1 MVSMLSDAQALLVC
15 PQCGS
20 AWDEQASGPS
30 SLVCPSR
37 HRYDAARQGYVN
49 FLTGRGSRFTPDSA
63 EMVLA
68 RERFLA
74 AGHYAPIAGALAE
87 ACAGLPE
94 GAALLDAGA
103 GTGYYLAAVLAAV
116 GEAAGRRRPRAVAL
130 DLSPHALRRAAK
142 VPGVAA
148 VVWDLWR
155 PLPLADASVDAV
167 LDVFA
172 PRNLPEFARVTR
184 PGGLLC
190 VVTPLPGHLAE
201 LRRLLP
207 MLDVPE
213 GKAEALGR
221 EASEL
226 YEPVSRSQSVVGLTL
241 TREAAVDAAL
251 MGPAGHHH
259 AREELLARVG
269 EGPFSVT
276 AAVELSVLRRR

>member
-1 MVSMLSDAQALLVC
+1 MGTMLSDAQDLLLC

-20 AWDEQASGPS
+20 AWDGGESRAS
-30 SLVCPSR
+30 SLVCLSG

-49 FLTGRGSRFTPDSA
+49 FLTGRGSRFTPDTA

-74 AGHYAPIAGALAE
+74 AGHYAPAADALAH
-87 ACAGLPE
+87 ACAALPDD
-94 GAALLDAGA
+94 AAVLDAGA
-103 GTGYYLAAVLAAV
+103 GTGYYLAAVLAAHR
-116 GEAAGRRRPRAVAL
+116 ADARRRARAVAL

-142 VPGVAA
+142 IPGVAA

-155 PLPLADASVDAV
+155 RLPLADASVDAV

-184 PGGLLC
+184 TGGLLC

-201 LRRLLP
+201 LRGRLP

-213 GKAEALGR
+213 GKAEALER
-221 EASEL
+221 EASEDW
-226 YEPVSRSQSVVGLTL
+226 EPVSRTRLSFALPL
-241 TREAAVDAAL
+241 TREAAVDLAL

-259 AREELLARVG
+259 SRDELLAVLG
-269 EGPFSVT
+269 DEPVAAT
-276 AAVELSVLRRR
+276 AAMELSVLRRR

>member
-1 MVSMLSDAQALLVC
+1 MGTMLSDAQDLLLC

-20 AWDEQASGPS
+20 AWDDGESRAR
-30 SLVCPSR
+30 SLVCLSG

-49 FLTGRGSRFTPDSA
+49 FLTGRGSRFTPDTA

-74 AGHYAPIAGALAE
+74 AGHYAPAADALAH
-87 ACAGLPE
+87 ACAALPDD
-94 GAALLDAGA
+94 AAVLDAGA
-103 GTGYYLAAVLAAV
+103 GTGYYLAAVLAAHR
-116 GEAAGRRRPRAVAL
+116 ADARRRARAVAL

-142 VPGVAA
+142 IPGVAA

-155 PLPLADASVDAV
+155 RLPLADASVDAV

-184 PGGLLC
+184 TGGLLC

-201 LRRLLP
+201 LRGRLP
-207 MLDVPE
+207 MLEVPE
-213 GKAEALGR
+213 GKADALER
-221 EASEL
+221 EASEHW
-226 YEPVSRSQSVVGLTL
+226 EPVVRTRLAFALPL
-241 TREAAVDAAL
+241 TREAAVDLAL

-259 AREELLARVG
+259 SRDELLAVLG
-269 EGPFSVT
+269 DEPVAAT
-276 AAVELSVLRRR
+276 AAMELSVLRRR